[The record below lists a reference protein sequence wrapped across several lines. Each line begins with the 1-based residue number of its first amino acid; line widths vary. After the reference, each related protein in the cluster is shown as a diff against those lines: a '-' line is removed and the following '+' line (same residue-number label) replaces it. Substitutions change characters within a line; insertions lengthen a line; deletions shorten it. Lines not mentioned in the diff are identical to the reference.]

1 MLNLQHRRQYFEA
14 RIMSSEEKSKVVSL
28 VEFQLFGVCS
38 WLGEKLGIR
47 TTSIRMYFIYLS
59 FFTFG
64 SPIIVYLI
72 SSFILEHKQYFK
84 PTIKSKRKSVWDL

>member
-1 MLNLQHRRQYFEA
+1 MKPEVNSRY
-14 RIMSSEEKSKVVSL
+14 VSL
-28 VEFQLFGVCS
+28 FEFQVFGVCS
-38 WLGEKLGIR
+38 WLGDKLGIKA
-47 TTSIRMYFIYLS
+47 TSIRMYFIYLS

-84 PTIKSKRKSVWDL
+84 RGFYTKRKSIWDL

>member
-1 MLNLQHRRQYFEA
+1 MFNLQHWSEYFEA
-14 RIMSSEEKSKVVSL
+14 RIMSSKKKSKVVSL

-38 WLGEKLGIR
+38 WFGEKLGIKS
-47 TTSIRMYFIYLS
+47 TSIRMYFIYLS

-72 SSFILEHKQYFK
+72 SSFILEHKHYFK
-84 PTIKSKRKSVWDL
+84 PSIQSKRKSVWDL

>member
-1 MLNLQHRRQYFEA
+1 MLNLQHWCQYFEA
-14 RIMSSEEKSKVVSL
+14 RIVSSEEKSKIVSL
-28 VEFQLFGVCS
+28 FEFQLFGVCS
-38 WLGEKLGIR
+38 WLGEKRGIKA
-47 TTSIRMYFIYLS
+47 TSIRMYFIYLS

-84 PTIKSKRKSVWDL
+84 PTIQSKRKSVWDL